1 MATAAKSISQEI
13 NLSPQFNT
21 LQKQTLVRNARAEHG
36 LVKILADKTVNA
48 STTLVTDTE
57 LTFDVKKGKTYHVQA
72 KLFFSTGA
80 TPGLKL
86 QLTAPACTTSA
97 TTFVGKALATQGTA
111 NVAGVT
117 LAYNTGLNTPVFSS
131 AVAYS
136 SVTVDAIWV
145 PEADDTLTIQF
156 AQNTSDASNTSLLRG
171 SVLQITE
178 IKNTGAAPSSV

>member
-1 MATAAKSISQEI
+1 MAGNAHSISRLT
-13 NLSPQFNT
+13 NVNPGFDT
-21 LQKQTLVRNARAEHG
+21 KQKQILIKNARAEHG
-36 LVKILADKTVNA
+36 QVKVLADKTVNA

-57 LTFDVKKGKTYHVQA
+57 LTFNVQKGRTYHVQA
-72 KLFFSTGA
+72 KLLFSTGA

-97 TTFVGKALATQGTA
+97 TTFVGKAEAKQGTA

-117 LAYNTGLNTPVFSS
+117 LDYSKLNASLYSS

-136 SVTVDAIWV
+136 SVSVDAIWV

-156 AQNTSDASNTSLLRG
+156 AQNTSDASDTSLLRG
-171 SVLQITE
+171 SYLKCTE
-178 IKNTGAAPSSV
+178 VTNTGAAPTSV